1 MRKVGIVGI
10 LLIVVLLALGACT
23 PAPAPPEESLTAPKL
38 LSPHNEATD
47 IELSPIL
54 LWESVPEAE
63 GYELKVSR
71 NSDFSDIVIGGSLPG
86 TSYELTQYLA
96 PLTKYYWMVG
106 AKMHSENPDAPVA
119 YSEVW
124 TFTTAEE
131 SASELTPVKP
141 PPLPEPPPP
150 SPEPVKI
157 TAARLSTEYD
167 KIGLVAETQYRYRL
181 LEVSGTFDSFGV
193 SLGAPYIDFEV
204 ASDAWEIRAFLAD
217 DQETKA
223 RTLSKGDE
231 ITVVGECQGTGSYIR
246 IVLAICR
253 IIVP

>member
-1 MRKVGIVGI
+1 MRKIGIVGI
-10 LLIVVLLALGACT
+10 LIIVVLLVLGACT
-23 PAPAPPEESLTAPKL
+23 SAPAPPEELLAAPKL
-38 LSPHNEATD
+38 LSPHNRATG
-47 IELSPIL
+47 IELRPIL
-54 LWESVPEAE
+54 LWEAVPEAE
-63 GYELKVSR
+63 GYELKVSQ
-71 NSDFSDIVIGGSLPG
+71 NSDFSDIVISGSLSD
-86 TSYELTQYLA
+86 TSYELIQYLM
-96 PLTKYYWMVG
+96 PLTQYYWMVG

-124 TFTTAEE
+124 TFTTTEE
-131 SASELTPVKP
+131 PTSELPLEP

-167 KIGLVAETQYRYRL
+167 DIGLVAETQYRYRL
-181 LEVSGTFDSFGV
+181 LEVSGTFDSFGI

-204 ASDAWEIRAFLAD
+204 APDAWEIRAFLAD

-231 ITVVGECQGTGSYIR
+231 ITVIGECQGTGSYLR